1 MVNLYVTSLVDVSLE
16 NLDRV
21 SAERQQRIERCKDM
35 ESKKQMLT
43 AGLLLQ
49 KVLAIYG
56 IDESTIRRN
65 PCGKPM
71 VEGIYFNLSHTDGL
85 VVCAVSDAPVGCDVE
100 KVKEAPKGVAE
111 RFFHLNEKMYL
122 EKCFEDYD
130 REFFRLWTMKESY
143 LKMTGEG
150 MHFPMKDFEVCIA
163 AGNVILRNKK
173 KQSCFIKEYH
183 IPGYQISV
191 CAEEELFSD
200 LTWETL

>member
-1 MVNLYVTSLVDVSLE
+1 MVNLYVTNLVDVSLG
-16 NLDRV
+16 NLERV

-56 IDESTIRRN
+56 IDESTIRKN

-111 RFFHLNEKMYL
+111 RFFHANERAYL
-122 EKCFEDYD
+122 GKCSDAFDEQ
-130 REFFRLWTMKESY
+130 FFRLWTIKESY
-143 LKMTGEG
+143 IKMTGEG
-150 MHFPMKDFEVCIA
+150 MHLPMSEYEICI
-163 AGNVILRNKK
+163 GEDISVLRDGK

-183 IPGYQISV
+183 IPGYQIAV
-191 CAEEELFSD
+191 CVEEELFSD

>member
-1 MVNLYVTSLVDVSLE
+1 MVNLYVTNLVDVSLG

-56 IDESTIRRN
+56 IDESTIRKN

-130 REFFRLWTMKESY
+130 REFFGRCSSW
-143 LKMTGEG
+143 
-150 MHFPMKDFEVCIA
+150 
-163 AGNVILRNKK
+163 IL
-173 KQSCFIKEYH
+173 
-183 IPGYQISV
+183 
-191 CAEEELFSD
+191 
-200 LTWETL
+200 